1 MKKSILICVF
11 VLLISVFSQAEDPG
25 RIQGQVTKAGK
36 PVDGVDVVV
45 KEPSLSTI
53 TDKNGAYSF
62 DRIPPGKYTLI
73 FTQGA
78 NSITKEDRV
87 VTAGTTTQCD
97 VDVEWDVLL
106 NHALTVHAA
115 SRRTERIVDAPAA
128 VAVVEE
134 AEIER
139 ESAHGQLPKI
149 LETIQGV
156 DSTQSGLYDYNLNA
170 RGFNSNLNRRILTLI
185 DGVNMSFVNVGIQ
198 IWPWVS
204 SSLSDFASLEMV
216 RGPGSALYGTD
227 AYNGVLNISS
237 KDPRYNP
244 GGNFSFSY
252 GEQDTARLDL
262 RYAGSLGRNWYFTV
276 QGSYLESQDFNR
288 SRNESVE
295 YAGVP
300 MEVVPLPYD
309 KLKTLSAK
317 IRLDKHFANGNV
329 LNFEVWGMDIKGWV
343 FSTGVSR
350 IQTKRGYQPLVKLN
364 FKSSHWNIL
373 AYGYQHDWEGITLS
387 TGKPMSIDTY
397 RLQAEL
403 QGFTDFAK
411 GKGRLVGGFSLRR
424 EGADTYQTLFL
435 NPKDEHMEALFGQV
449 DYKLAEKLKL
459 VLAGRLDFSSLHDL
473 QISPKVG
480 VVYTFNPGHT
490 LRLTFNRAFQSPNY
504 NEFFLYM
511 QAKPP
516 VDLSAIEN
524 GLSSALGM
532 DLNLGFKSIPVLAL
546 GNENLKVEEI
556 TSYEIGYSNLF
567 GRKLLVNINC
577 FRNQL
582 KNFISDLLPLVNPS
596 YGPYAPPSGLPSA
609 VQTAILGA
617 LKQNLPPSLFALMSN
632 NLDDGSP
639 IFAAVSFINAGK
651 VNAQG
656 VELNLKY
663 FFNER
668 WNVDLNYT
676 WFDFEVKEELL
687 GDKIT
692 SNSPEHRIN
701 LGMAYIS
708 DRFDVSLRYRWV
720 DDFFWGAGVFAGPVK
735 SYNLVDLTSNFHVG
749 NGFSIGI
756 NISNVLDNKH
766 YESFGGYIL
775 RRHAVAG
782 VSYRW

>member
-1 MKKSILICVF
+1 MI
-11 VLLISVFSQAEDPG
+11 
-25 RIQGQVTKAGK
+25 
-36 PVDGVDVVV
+36 
-45 KEPSLSTI
+45 
-53 TDKNGAYSF
+53 
-62 DRIPPGKYTLI
+62 
-73 FTQGA
+73 
-78 NSITKEDRV
+78 
-87 VTAGTTTQCD
+87 
-97 VDVEWDVLL
+97 
-106 NHALTVHAA
+106 
-115 SRRTERIVDAPAA
+115 
-128 VAVVEE
+128 
-134 AEIER
+134 
-139 ESAHGQLPKI
+139 
-149 LETIQGV
+149 
-156 DSTQSGLYDYNLNA
+156 
-170 RGFNSNLNRRILTLI
+170 
-185 DGVNMSFVNVGIQ
+185 
-198 IWPWVS
+198 
-204 SSLSDFASLEMV
+204 

-227 AYNGVLNISS
+227 AYNGVLNIST

-244 GGNFSFSY
+244 GGNLSFSY

-276 QGSYLESQDFNR
+276 QGNYLESQDFIR

-300 MEVVPLPYD
+300 MEVVPLPDD
-309 KLKTLSAK
+309 KLKNLNAK
-317 IRLDKHFANGNV
+317 IRLDKHFTNGNV
-329 LNFEVWGMDIKGWV
+329 LNFEVWGMDQKGWV
-343 FSTGVSR
+343 LSTGVGR
-350 IQTKRGYQPLVKLN
+350 VQTTRGYQPLAKLN

-373 AYGYQHDWEGITLS
+373 AYGYQTNWEGISLS
-387 TGKPMSIDTY
+387 TGKPLSVDTY

-424 EGADTYQTLFL
+424 EGVDTSQTLFL
-435 NPKDEHMEALFGQV
+435 DPKDEHMEALFGQA
-449 DYKLAEKLKL
+449 DYKLTEKLKL
-459 VLAGRLDFSSLHDL
+459 VFAGRLDFSSLHDL

-504 NEFFLYM
+504 HEFFLYM

-516 VDLSAIEN
+516 VDLSAIEK
-524 GLSSALGM
+524 GLSSAFGM

-556 TSYEIGYSNLF
+556 TSYEIGYSNLL
-567 GRKLLVNINC
+567 GRKLLVNVNYY
-577 FRNQL
+577 RNQL

-596 YGPYAPPSGLPSA
+596 YGPYAPPSRLPSA

-676 WFDFEVKEELL
+676 WFDFEVKEELI

-708 DRFDVSLRYRWV
+708 DRFDISMRYRWV
-720 DDFFWGAGVFAGPVK
+720 DDFFWGTGVFWGPVK
-735 SYNLVDLTSNFHVG
+735 SYSLVDLTSNFHLG
-749 NGFSIGI
+749 NGFAIGI
-756 NISNVLDNKH
+756 NISNMLDNKH

-775 RRHAVAG
+775 RRHAVASI
-782 VSYRW
+782 SYRW